1 VDDLIKVQPS
11 LGLWSSGDKALCHGS
26 EDGRCPQPVPPV
38 EVDDVLSATS
48 VDVSSAAITALVELT
63 ENLFNSRVDAVGLDN
78 LQESMYVVQ
87 GLQYP

>member
-1 VDDLIKVQPS
+1 
-11 LGLWSSGDKALCHGS
+11 
-26 EDGRCPQPVPPV
+26 
-38 EVDDVLSATS
+38 VLSATS